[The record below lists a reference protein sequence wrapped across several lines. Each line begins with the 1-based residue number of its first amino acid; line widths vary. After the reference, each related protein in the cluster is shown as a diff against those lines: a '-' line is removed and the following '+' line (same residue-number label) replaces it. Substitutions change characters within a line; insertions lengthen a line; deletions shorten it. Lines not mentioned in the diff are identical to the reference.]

1 MFILYLISVI
11 YILVKVKDKNKKCL
25 LAIYPI
31 LLSFIVFCPVTHY
44 LVDPILDNTY
54 FRLFW
59 LFPVGI
65 TIAYAGVDFIY
76 TFSKKYIRLACL
88 IGCITVIMLCGKFI
102 YTEANYTKVHNLYKI
117 PDEAKWITDII
128 SEDEEENKYVLAVPE
143 VVPYMRQVNTDIKL
157 VYGRDVSEMYV
168 WWWPTQVKNGNAK
181 EMLPAC
187 KKKGVTYL
195 VLYNNVELNDLTY
208 KYGYHILAQTY
219 SYDVYKYK

>member
-1 MFILYLISVI
+1 
-11 YILVKVKDKNKKCL
+11 
-25 LAIYPI
+25 
-31 LLSFIVFCPVTHY
+31 
-44 LVDPILDNTY
+44 
-54 FRLFW
+54 
-59 LFPVGI
+59 
-65 TIAYAGVDFIY
+65 
-76 TFSKKYIRLACL
+76 
-88 IGCITVIMLCGKFI
+88 
-102 YTEANYTKVHNLYKI
+102 
-117 PDEAKWITDII
+117 
-128 SEDEEENKYVLAVPE
+128 
-143 VVPYMRQVNTDIKL
+143 MRQVNTDIKL